1 MAALERSTQEVME
14 TLGEDYDRC
23 HMALID
29 CINAGKK
36 DKKGS
41 VTADY
46 EFFARQLI
54 RAAFAYIEAVTFS
67 VKAHS
72 AWQCMER
79 NLPIEPEERYF
90 ATDVEFEI
98 SEKGEVVGRSARIS
112 LIRNVRFAILL
123 HERVWITPNRFDPS
137 IGWWSNFKKAVRIR
151 DRLTHPKLP
160 GDLDVSPD
168 ELITVM
174 EAKRGFEDYLSQ
186 SKRKR
191 RIGRSLGKGNK

>member
-1 MAALERSTQEVME
+1 MAARERSTQEVME

-23 HMALID
+23 HKALVD
-29 CINAGKK
+29 CIDAGKK
-36 DKKGS
+36 DKNGN

-90 ATDVEFEI
+90 ATDIEFEI
-98 SEKGEVVGRSARIS
+98 SEKGEVVERSARIS
-112 LIRNVRFAILL
+112 LPRNVRFALCSTDASGSLRNGLILPSAGGPTSNRQCEFATDL
-123 HERVWITPNRFDPS
+123 PIQSCPETWIFPQT
-137 IGWWSNFKKAVRIR
+137 NF
-151 DRLTHPKLP
+151 L
-160 GDLDVSPD
+160 
-168 ELITVM
+168 
-174 EAKRGFEDYLSQ
+174 Q
-186 SKRKR
+186 
-191 RIGRSLGKGNK
+191 